1 MTTENKNG
9 IFSFLYCNRVKV
21 SKGSTPILNLSLAF
35 GLLTLLTAP
44 WLVIGGVI
52 VALMLGYKFGFER
65 NAAGFSG
72 DFDTVVKG
80 AASNV
85 RSVVDRV
92 VDRGENAQQPQAAE
106 EATAADHQDANTTI
120 PTAPE
125 YGEAHE

>member
-52 VALMLGYKFGFER
+52 VALMLGYKFSFER
-65 NAAGFSG
+65 NAAGFSN
-72 DFDTVVKG
+72 DFDAVVKD

-85 RSVVDRV
+85 RNAVEEVADRF
-92 VDRGENAQQPQAAE
+92 DGNNDAE
-106 EATAADHQDANTTI
+106 
-120 PTAPE
+120 
-125 YGEAHE
+125 

>member
-21 SKGSTPILNLSLAF
+21 TKAGTPILNLSLGF
-35 GLLTLLTAP
+35 GLVTLLTAP

-52 VALMLGYKFGFER
+52 VALVLGYKFGYER
-65 NAAGFSG
+65 NAAGFSN

-85 RSVVDRV
+85 RNVVDSV
-92 VDRGENAQQPQAAE
+92 IDRGEAAQQPQAAE
-106 EATAADHQDANTTI
+106 EAPADQNTTI

-125 YGEAHE
+125 CGEVNQ